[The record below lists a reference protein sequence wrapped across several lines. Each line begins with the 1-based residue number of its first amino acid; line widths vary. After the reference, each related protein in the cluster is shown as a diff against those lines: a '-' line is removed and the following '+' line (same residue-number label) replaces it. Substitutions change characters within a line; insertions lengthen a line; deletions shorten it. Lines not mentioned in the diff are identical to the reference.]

1 MTPVARHI
9 RPRVEEA
16 LSDTR
21 IVVVQGARQVGKTT
35 LVRDIIAD
43 RAGRLVT
50 LDDELTRVGAE
61 ADPVGFLQ
69 SAADGILA
77 IDEVQRA
84 PRLMLALKQEVD
96 RDPRP
101 GRFLITGSADLLRL
115 PTAEDSL
122 AGRAESFELYGF
134 SQGELSSHREHFIDR
149 ALDGDR
155 FLDATSSLVR
165 SDYLEVLT
173 AGAYPEVLSRTSRR
187 RRADWQ
193 DNYLQR
199 IVQRDATD
207 LTDSRR
213 VADLPLVL
221 RMLAARN
228 SEELNVTDLSKES
241 GIPATTLHRLIDLL
255 KTLYLIERTPAW
267 STNLSKRVVSRPKI
281 ALLDSGLAAR
291 LLGISAAGA
300 SPQAY
305 PQIAGHLLEGFIAAE
320 LRKQLTWADARA
332 RLNHYR
338 DRAGAEVDLILE
350 SDDGRVVGIEV
361 KSSASVS
368 ASDTR
373 WLAQVRDRLGARF
386 SAGYVLHTGREAVSL
401 GDRLSAIPV
410 DTIWRS

>member
-1 MTPVARHI
+1 M
-9 RPRVEEA
+9 
-16 LSDTR
+16 
-21 IVVVQGARQVGKTT
+21 
-35 LVRDIIAD
+35 
-43 RAGRLVT
+43 
-50 LDDELTRVGAE
+50 
-61 ADPVGFLQ
+61 
-69 SAADGILA
+69 
-77 IDEVQRA
+77 
-84 PRLMLALKQEVD
+84 
-96 RDPRP
+96 
-101 GRFLITGSADLLRL
+101 
-115 PTAEDSL
+115 
-122 AGRAESFELYGF
+122 
-134 SQGELSSHREHFIDR
+134 
-149 ALDGDR
+149 
-155 FLDATSSLVR
+155 R
-165 SDYLEVLT
+165 SDYLEVMT
-173 AGAYPEVLSRTSRR
+173 AGGYPEVLSRTSKR

-410 DTIWRS
+410 DTIWRT